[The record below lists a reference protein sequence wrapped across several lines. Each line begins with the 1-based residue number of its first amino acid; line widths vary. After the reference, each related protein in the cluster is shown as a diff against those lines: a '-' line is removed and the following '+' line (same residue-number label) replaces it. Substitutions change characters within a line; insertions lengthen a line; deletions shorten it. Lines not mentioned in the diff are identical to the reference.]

1 MAKQQ
6 KSILDRLILDENL
19 TKNERLIVLIK
30 LKRVNEVIR
39 FNNTLI
45 DCPYLDSKI
54 NNLLT
59 GRVCHWYTLLNETGV
74 KILGNGPKFDRNVI
88 KWGASSA
95 LIYSYVTSGIFG
107 LIFYIYI
114 CIKFLLFTFEFIK
127 FRFFKKSFKTPII
140 KQIFYMIL
148 FFLLLRSILE
158 GSFAYFGIDQLIFIS
173 IFIYYEKYIY
183 KNNINVEN

>member
-1 MAKQQ
+1 MLDRNSSIYEYIDIFSQSSEVLSSEPIGLAKQQ

-30 LKRVNEVIR
+30 LKKVNEVIR

-88 KWGASSA
+88 KWEHQVHS
-95 LIYSYVTSGIFG
+95 
-107 LIFYIYI
+107 
-114 CIKFLLFTFEFIK
+114 FTL
-127 FRFFKKSFKTPII
+127 
-140 KQIFYMIL
+140 M
-148 FFLLLRSILE
+148 
-158 GSFAYFGIDQLIFIS
+158 
-173 IFIYYEKYIY
+173 
-183 KNNINVEN
+183 